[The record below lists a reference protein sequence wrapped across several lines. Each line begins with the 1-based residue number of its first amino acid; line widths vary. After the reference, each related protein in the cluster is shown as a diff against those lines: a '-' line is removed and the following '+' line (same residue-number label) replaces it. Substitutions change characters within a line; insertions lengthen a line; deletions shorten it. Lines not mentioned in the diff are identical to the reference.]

1 MGPREPA
8 VVVVLVYDGVRHLS
22 RLFQTEIGATPASY
36 VASVRLEAATA
47 LLRSG
52 ETLGT
57 AARRSGIGSE
67 ETLRRAMRRG
77 AVTGR
82 R

>member
-1 MGPREPA
+1 
-8 VVVVLVYDGVRHLS
+8 
-22 RLFQTEIGATPASY
+22 
-36 VASVRLEAATA
+36 
-47 LLRSG
+47 
-52 ETLGT
+52 LGT

-82 R
+82 GSPVPGSAGGTRRPGC